1 MNNWKN
7 ICLESSSA
15 IRHLY
20 VKGDQLQ
27 EFDWRNNKYN
37 KHNKYVS
44 IKWMSRSVGECMSKW
59 MNEWENQ
66 QVGKWASKWINEWT
80 NERVSKWVRKWVRSN
95 WARKS
100 VSHAV
105 HERVGA
111 RANKLMCKSRSKYVS
126 EWASESVGESVSE
139 SVTEC
144 ANERV
149 SGWMEEKGTICKIK
163 QVCD

>member
-1 MNNWKN
+1 MNNWKT
-7 ICLESSSA
+7 ICLETSSA

-20 VKGDQLQ
+20 VKSDQLQ

-37 KHNKYVS
+37 KHNKYISVRR
-44 IKWMSRSVGECMSKW
+44 MRRSVGECMSKL
-59 MNEWENQ
+59 MNEWENER
-66 QVGKWASKWINEWT
+66 VGKWASKWINEWT
-80 NERVSKWVRKWVRSN
+80 NERVSKWVRSN

-100 VSHAV
+100 ASHAV

-111 RANKLMCKSRSKYVS
+111 TANKLMRKSRSKYVS
-126 EWASESVGESVSE
+126 EWASDSVGEPVSE

-149 SGWMEEKGTICKIK
+149 SGWMEKKETICMIK
-163 QVCD
+163 QVHE